1 VLSQGYNCPK
11 SDAQPLVVPNQQ
23 IAAGPT
29 PGAYQVVYVAT
40 EANTIYAISASNGA
54 VLLSRN
60 LGTPVPMPLG
70 CGNNGPNVGINST
83 PVIDVAAQALYVVAY
98 TLMSGIPTYQVFALN
113 LSDLTDKISPVT
125 VAASHTLSDG
135 TTYNFNAQFQR
146 QRAALLES
154 SGIIYADLPVS
165 AISPPT
171 SRVAGSWDGRPARWL
186 RSRRTR

>member
-1 VLSQGYNCPK
+1 
-11 SDAQPLVVPNQQ
+11 
-23 IAAGPT
+23 
-29 PGAYQVVYVAT
+29 
-40 EANTIYAISASNGA
+40 
-54 VLLSRN
+54 
-60 LGTPVPMPLG
+60 MPLG